1 MKLDETECRIIVA
14 ALGEYRQILALTED
28 PDRPVTDLHLRH
40 VDDVEHLYDRFI
52 GSLPENQNEGRV
64 VKIARAASDVAQ
76 RSLALARLTRVANPQ
91 QSSGKQLFL
100 ACLLTVVLLF
110 LLVPTDPMPKY
121 PAALADLDVK
131 ALLDQ
136 LIGFLARGVLPGP
149 VAFSS
154 RIKTATVGIVCHAIF
169 AAAAAISTPWCQPG
183 VSRSCVLN
191 PTNYSSRLDTSV
203 TT

>member
-136 LIGFLARGVLPGP
+136 LIGFLARNYLLAGGSAAYYLGRWRSA
-149 VAFSS
+149 VASRPQRLVSS
-154 RIKTATVGIVCHAIF
+154 ATLY
-169 AAAAAISTPWCQPG
+169 SRPPQPSPRRG
-183 VSRSCVLN
+183 AN
-191 PTNYSSRLDTSV
+191 QA
-203 TT
+203 